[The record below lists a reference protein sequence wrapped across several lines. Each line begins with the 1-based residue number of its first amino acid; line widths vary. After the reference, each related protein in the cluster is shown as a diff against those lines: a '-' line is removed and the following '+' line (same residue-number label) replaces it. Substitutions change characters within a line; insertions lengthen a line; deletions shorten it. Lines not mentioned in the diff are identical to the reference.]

1 MLINLLLDQPQRNNA
16 TDKNNNSTN
25 EIHLDVDLYNQVFDL
40 IDLVINRSDI
50 TDSIRLKMHT
60 FLRSYSIAT
69 SLATSTLHSPKNFTL
84 SHILFGSTV
93 HSTCDPFKPRVST
106 IYDIYRDSNRS
117 QVLALHNE
125 LALLRKRIDMCLAD
139 WPKDPVLME
148 LVKLIGRLES
158 FDLSEPLMKYLT
170 GVELLLERSQNWQ
183 QVASKQYSLDE
194 ELKRLNAIVV
204 EWRKLEL
211 KHWVTS
217 IDIELD
223 KAKRNSCYVWF
234 FNLLALCVE
243 FLTADSDET
252 YSGEDVL
259 KTLNQFI
266 LSSTVGDYH
275 IRIKNFRLELINL
288 YKFNIKLA

>member
-1 MLINLLLDQPQRNNA
+1 M
-16 TDKNNNSTN
+16 
-25 EIHLDVDLYNQVFDL
+25 
-40 IDLVINRSDI
+40 
-50 TDSIRLKMHT
+50 
-60 FLRSYSIAT
+60 
-69 SLATSTLHSPKNFTL
+69 
-84 SHILFGSTV
+84 
-93 HSTCDPFKPRVST
+93 C
-106 IYDIYRDSNRS
+106 
-117 QVLALHNE
+117 
-125 LALLRKRIDMCLAD
+125 RKRIDMCLAD

-194 ELKRLNAIVV
+194 ELKRLNAVVV

-288 YKFNIKLA
+288 YNSNIKLA